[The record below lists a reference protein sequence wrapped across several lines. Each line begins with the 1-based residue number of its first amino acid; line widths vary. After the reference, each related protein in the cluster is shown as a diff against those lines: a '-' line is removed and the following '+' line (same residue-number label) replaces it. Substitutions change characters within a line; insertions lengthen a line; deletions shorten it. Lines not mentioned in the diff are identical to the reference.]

1 MVNHDIEWGADFI
14 LMEGREGG
22 KGIGLFDEQGEVKED
37 ELQILVKGTRVEK
50 IIWEAPLKNQQV
62 YFILK
67 FGANVNLG
75 NIPSEEITALETMRL
90 GLRGDTMG
98 KVNLG

>member
-1 MVNHDIEWGADFI
+1 MGADFI

-50 IIWEAPLKNQQV
+50 IIW
-62 YFILK
+62 
-67 FGANVNLG
+67 
-75 NIPSEEITALETMRL
+75 RHH
-90 GLRGDTMG
+90 
-98 KVNLG
+98 

>member
-1 MVNHDIEWGADFI
+1 
-14 LMEGREGG
+14 MEGREGG
-22 KGIGLFDEQGEVKED
+22 KGIGLFDEQGEIKED

-98 KVNLG
+98 KVTLG

>member
-1 MVNHDIEWGADFI
+1 MVFCRI
-14 LMEGREGG
+14 LFSHFGYHQKSIFLHTGNNCFPVFRR
-22 KGIGLFDEQGEVKED
+22 D
-37 ELQILVKGTRVEK
+37 ELRIIIEGTKLDK
-50 IIWEAPLKNQQV
+50 IIWEAPQKNQQT

-75 NIPSEEITALETMRL
+75 NIAPDEITALETMRL